1 MLKQVFG
8 VQQRHFTLEIDA
20 LGDVLMAIMYRLNLT
35 DRKYVKPVT
44 IHVLLAQGRTTLH
57 VQNASLVGNGMVGYV
72 LIKKKHLYRLEPR
85 RVNQSVL

>member
-1 MLKQVFG
+1 
-8 VQQRHFTLEIDA
+8 
-20 LGDVLMAIMYRLNLT
+20 MAIMYRLNLT

-72 LIKKKHLYRLEPR
+72 LIK
-85 RVNQSVL
+85 VSVLLCVVGGRYNTLN